1 MRGSPD
7 PVIPAPRLE
16 PALAEALF
24 VASTATRTLRMIPGT
39 PLPFSSLPAAQPIQL
54 VGAWDRQGL
63 LWVLASSPDEGYYQL
78 GYWTG
83 AGPLRT
89 FAPAQGSPMALSAP
103 GSG

>member
-1 MRGSPD
+1 MAPA
-7 PVIPAPRLE
+7 PVIPAPLGAR
-16 PALAEALF
+16 ALASEPRGRIGGTLEA
-24 VASTATRTLRMIPGT
+24 AS
-39 PLPFSSLPAAQPIQL
+39 QPIEL

-89 FAPAQGSPMALSAP
+89 FRPARGGPVALTAP
-103 GSG
+103 GPS

>member
-1 MRGSPD
+1 
-7 PVIPAPRLE
+7 V
-16 PALAEALF
+16 
-24 VASTATRTLRMIPGT
+24 TKTLHMIPGT
-39 PLPFSSLPAAQPIQL
+39 SLAFSSLPAAQPIQL

-89 FAPAQGSPMALSAP
+89 FVLTRGGPLAMTPP
-103 GSG
+103 GTS